1 MSLQQWSRIERY
13 SDTRRKPFGDALVP
27 ISNRV
32 EHEFDSG
39 GDAQPVENAEKIFL
53 DGVRLDQ
60 VPEPPRDWIRLRP
73 PAQPPAPPGR
83 QQTGAAGIDHSPR
96 RLEELLTNAM
106 LFVLPWE
113 IVGRSLALLEALAAG
128 LCVLTSDIPENRE
141 FVDGVGFTF
150 RKNDAKDLER
160 MLRLRIA
167 DGEVRRSAGRHAKHA
182 FKTDICGR
190 RLLSRSSKFIWR

>member
-1 MSLQQWSRIERY
+1 L
-13 SDTRRKPFGDALVP
+13 L
-27 ISNRV
+27 
-32 EHEFDSG
+32 
-39 GDAQPVENAEKIFL
+39 L
-53 DGVRLDQ
+53 
-60 VPEPPRDWIRLRP
+60 
-73 PAQPPAPPGR
+73 PGR
-83 QQTGAAGIDHSPR
+83 RQTGAAGIDRSQR

-113 IVGRSLALLEALAAG
+113 IEGRSLALLEALAAG

-167 DGEVRRSAGRHAKHA
+167 DGEVRRSAGRNAKQRIQDGYLWPNIA
-182 FKTDICGR
+182 QQVEQVYLEMMGWKQGP
-190 RLLSRSSKFIWR
+190 RSGSTETAHHCPGPRKRGLRNKEKRTHIQSVV